1 MDTKRLQELAGVQ
14 LNEELKP
21 TNGKEFTQKD
31 WDEHIGHIVDI
42 ILHMAKADAEGPN
55 SNSYDLEIK
64 DNAETYMEDAFHDI
78 KATIKQ
84 RVGK

>member
-1 MDTKRLQELAGVQ
+1 MDKQRLQELAGVQ

-42 ILHMAKADAEGPN
+42 ILHMAKADVHEGEDVEDVAL
-55 SNSYDLEIK
+55 SYLD
-64 DNAETYMEDAFHDI
+64 DATHDI
-78 KATIKQ
+78 KATITQ
-84 RVGK
+84 RIPR